1 MPDEDGYQFIAAVRA
16 DGITV
21 PAFAVTA
28 LARDQDIRQA
38 IAAGFDDHIRK
49 PVERQS
55 IVRALARLR
64 RS

>member
-1 MPDEDGYQFIAAVRA
+1 MRA

-38 IAAGFDDHIRK
+38 IAAGFDDPIRN